1 MTAIDKTEKL
11 YQQMRDIAPAHGA
24 LLQVRQ
30 GRPGIIRNNYP
41 IAWRS
46 IYASKHYFLR
56 DPSIHWGLIHDGT
69 ALFSDLKPIDPS
81 DVVGDIKRFGL
92 GHGFVAATGD
102 ADARSILNFARADR
116 PFDQDERDKG
126 LKLVR
131 GLHQA
136 TSFDGAVL
144 TPCQIEA
151 LRMVSRGQRH
161 AEAAHALG
169 ISESAFKARLKSARI
184 NLGARTTAEAVRVA
198 DVVGAFR
205 GAGLYGFS

>member
-1 MTAIDKTEKL
+1 MVTRDKAEKL
-11 YQQMRDIAPAHGA
+11 YDRMRELAPAHGA
-24 LLQVRQ
+24 LLQVRH

-41 IAWRS
+41 LAWRE
-46 IYASKHYFLR
+46 IYARKHYFLR

-69 ALFSDLKPIDPS
+69 ALFSELKPVDPS
-81 DVVGDIKRFGL
+81 GVVGDIARFGL
-92 GHGFVAATGD
+92 PHGFVAATGD
-102 ADARSILNFARADR
+102 ADARSIISFARGDR
-116 PFDQDERDKG
+116 PFDEQERTQG

-131 GLHQA
+131 ALHQA
-136 TSFDGAVL
+136 TSYEGAVL

-169 ISESAFKARLKSARI
+169 ITESAFKARLKAARI

-205 GAGLYGFS
+205 GASLYGHS